1 MKSGHN
7 AHRDMSYGCVV
18 SFSFCFVFFLYF
30 VWLPLVFGLCPLCG
44 LPCLVVLSFDL
55 TICPT
60 CVVLFPSSRF
70 FFVCAFASFPLPLC
84 QGKCYKGVRTHK
96 RTNKM
101 KLRPGKATKGRG
113 AKWHAPGAKWHGR
126 TKRRVQSGT
135 RRVQFAP
142 AAGD

>member
-60 CVVLFPSSRF
+60 CVFLFPSSLCF
-70 FFVCAFASFPLPLC
+70 FWFVPLPLFLC
-84 QGKCYKGVRTHK
+84 LFAKES
-96 RTNKM
+96 
-101 KLRPGKATKGRG
+101 ATKE
-113 AKWHAPGAKWHGR
+113 
-126 TKRRVQSGT
+126 
-135 RRVQFAP
+135 
-142 AAGD
+142 